1 MTINEL
7 KEQLKKAGHTV
18 ESLDGLKK
26 QELAQLLE
34 QSELIVNTVEENTN
48 TGLSLT
54 DLGANDISDLTS
66 HIPNPC
72 DKEWTDYIL
81 GLLDPEK
88 EMDNKNPKTDGLRR
102 VAHQVYGPF
111 SVKTHVVDSP
121 NINNGYRATVVV
133 SIRFLNDLEY
143 DGAADVYSGN
153 TDKKFAVHAVATA
166 ETRAEGRA
174 LRRALKLTKV
184 LAAEELYNA
193 DLDEP
198 TGLEEGSA
206 MPSTMLTSLELIAN
220 NTGVDLLKVA
230 QKQGYNVNSVKE
242 LTKEQG
248 LALSKVLGDIK
259 RKTIELTDDIKK

>member
-1 MTINEL
+1 MTISEL
-7 KEQLKKAGHTV
+7 KEQLKKAGHTE
-18 ESLDGLKK
+18 ESLEGLKK
-26 QELAQLLE
+26 QELSQLLE
-34 QSELIVNTVEENTN
+34 QSQLIVDAVEGNSEITAFSGMAELEDNILKT
-48 TGLSLT
+48 
-54 DLGANDISDLTS
+54 
-66 HIPNPC
+66 PNPY
-72 DKEWTDYIL
+72 DKEWTDYVL
-81 GLLDPEK
+81 GLLDPER

-102 VAHQVYGPF
+102 VAHQLYGGF
-111 SVKTHVVDSP
+111 SVKTNVVDSP
-121 NINNGYRATVVV
+121 RIDNGYRATVVV
-133 SIRFLNDLEY
+133 SVKFADGMEY

-193 DLDEP
+193 DTDEP
-198 TGLEEGSA
+198 TGLEENSA

-230 QKQGYNVNSVKE
+230 QKQGYNINSVKE

-259 RKTIELTDDIKK
+259 RKVIELTDDIKK